1 MSRAAIAMEGKL
13 YGDDATFRGVSTDSR
28 SVQPG
33 QLFFALKGPNF
44 DGVRFARQAAEKGA
58 AGIVAQ
64 SVTKVR
70 LPGIAV
76 DDTRQALGRLG
87 ASWRRRMPATV
98 IALTGSNGKTT
109 LKEMV
114 AAGLSQVAATLAT
127 RGNLNNDIGMPLML
141 LSLAREHRYAV
152 LEMGANHAGEIAWLT
167 SLAMPAIVAIT
178 NAGPSHLEGF
188 GSIDG
193 VARAKGEILQG
204 ADRPQT
210 AVLNADDQYFDLW
223 CSMASDL
230 NIVSFGRAEDAMVRI
245 ADVNTDAGGST
256 FMLHLAGEVLTVH
269 LPLPGLHNVTN
280 AAAAAAI
287 LMAAGLLP
295 EQIRAGLQ
303 AVQPIGGRLRSLP
316 GLRGSRLFDD
326 SYNANPAS
334 VTAAAEFIAAQDGE
348 SWLLLGDMGELGSDA
363 AALHRDV
370 GIAAKDAGV
379 DRLLAMGP
387 LTRQTIEG
395 FGGGGEW
402 FATADDLI
410 AAAAADLR
418 PDVNV
423 LVKGSRFMCM
433 ERVVAALTAKPA
445 DQGGH

>member
-1 MSRAAIAMEGKL
+1 M
-13 YGDDATFRGVSTDSR
+13 FRGVSTDSR
-28 SVQPG
+28 EVRPG

-44 DGVRFARQAAEKGA
+44 DGARFAMQAAEKGA
-58 AGIVAQ
+58 AGVVAQ
-64 SVTKVR
+64 SAMKARV
-70 LPGIAV
+70 PSIAV
-76 DDTRQALGRLG
+76 DDTRVALGRLG

-204 ADRPQT
+204 AERPST
-210 AVLNADDQYFDLW
+210 AVLNADDRYFDLW

-230 NIVSFGRAEDAMVRI
+230 DIVSFGHAEGATVRI
-245 ADVNTDAGGST
+245 SNVKADAGNST
-256 FMLHLAGEVLTVH
+256 FRLNFAGDALTVR
-269 LPLPGLHNVTN
+269 LPLPGSHNVTN

-287 LMAAGLLP
+287 LLAAGLSP

-303 AVQPIGGRLRSLP
+303 AVRPIGGRLRSLP
-316 GLRGSRLFDD
+316 GLQGSRLFDD

-334 VTAAAEFIAAQDGE
+334 VAAAAEFIAAQDGE
-348 SWLLLGDMGELGSDA
+348 SWLVLGDMGELGSDA

-379 DRLLAMGP
+379 DRMLATGP
-387 LTRQTIEG
+387 LTKHAIEG
-395 FGGGGEW
+395 FGSGGEW
-402 FATADDLI
+402 FAAADDLV
-410 AAAAADLR
+410 AAASADLR

-433 ERVVAALTAKPA
+433 ERVVAALATEPSG
-445 DQGGH
+445 QGGH

>member
-1 MSRAAIAMEGKL
+1 MSRAAAAMQGKL
-13 YGDDATFRGVSTDSR
+13 SGDDATFRGVSTDSR
-28 SVQPG
+28 AVQPG

-44 DGVRFARQAAEKGA
+44 DGARFARQAAEKGA

-76 DDTRQALGRLG
+76 DNTRLALGRLG
-87 ASWRRRMPATV
+87 ASWRCRMPATV

-188 GSIDG
+188 GSIEG

-204 ADRPQT
+204 AERPKT
-210 AVLNADDQYFDLW
+210 AVLNADDRYFELW
-223 CSMASDL
+223 RSMASDL
-230 NIVSFGRAEDAMVRI
+230 DIVTFGRAKDATVRI
-245 ADVNTDAGGST
+245 AGVKAEAGGST
-256 FMLHLAGEVLTVH
+256 FRLHIAGEALAVR
-269 LPLPGLHNVTN
+269 LPLPGSHNVTN

-287 LMAAGLLP
+287 LLAAGLLP
-295 EQIRAGLQ
+295 EQIRSGLE
-303 AVQPIGGRLRSLP
+303 AVRPIGGRLRSLP

-334 VTAAAEFIAAQDGE
+334 VAAAAEFIAAQDGE
-348 SWLLLGDMGELGSDA
+348 SWLVLGDMGELGSDA

-379 DRLLAMGP
+379 DRLLATGP
-387 LTRQTIEG
+387 LTKHTIAG
-395 FGGGGEW
+395 FGSAAEW
-402 FATADDLI
+402 FPTADDLVV
-410 AAAAADLR
+410 AATADLR

-433 ERVVAALTAKPA
+433 ERVVAALAAEPA
-445 DQGGH
+445 GQGGH